1 VIEQGGRFVGNMS
14 VGLFVC
20 VLGHLTVGSSPAM
33 AVLLA
38 AIGIALMLLRVGR
51 EAS

>member
-1 VIEQGGRFVGNMS
+1 MLKRSAYALF
-14 VGLFVC
+14 FVC

-38 AIGIALMLLRVGR
+38 AIGIALMLIRIGAM
-51 EAS
+51 AS

>member
-1 VIEQGGRFVGNMS
+1 MLNRIAYALF
-14 VGLFVC
+14 FVC